1 MADTTIHSQPTEQ
14 SSSPSRNL
22 KQLHP
27 KAKWLFFLQYIF
39 LLAFFFGLI
48 WLWTIPTIFIGI
60 VGTLIFKKA
69 EFSIIA
75 IGFPLIVFLLT
86 IYLPYLLAKLAY
98 KNWRYE
104 ITNDAL
110 RIEKGIIWKRYV
122 SIPYERI
129 QNVDILRGILTR
141 LLGLS
146 DLHIQTAGISGSEGF
161 SLSFSSEGRLPR
173 LGIDDAE
180 NIRNEL
186 IKRAKGKQGV

>member
-1 MADTTIHSQPTEQ
+1 MATATTPSQTIQQAPF
-14 SSSPSRNL
+14 PSRNL

-48 WLWTIPTIFIGI
+48 WLWTIPTIFLGI
-60 VGTLIFKKA
+60 VGTLFFKKA

-75 IGFPLIVFLLT
+75 IGFPLVVFLLT
-86 IYLPYLLAKLAY
+86 IYLPFLLAKLAY